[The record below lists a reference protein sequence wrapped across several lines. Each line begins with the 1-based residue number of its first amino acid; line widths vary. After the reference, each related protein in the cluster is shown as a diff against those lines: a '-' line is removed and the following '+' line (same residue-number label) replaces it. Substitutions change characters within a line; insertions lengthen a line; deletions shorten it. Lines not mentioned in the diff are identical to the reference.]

1 MKTVFQGKLLHLAVG
16 TRRLPNGHLS
26 RIELIRHPG
35 AVLIVPV
42 LGDGKYIFLK
52 QYRPAIDRFLYE
64 FPAGTLN
71 KREKPLDCAKREL
84 IEETGFKARKM
95 TRVGIIYPVPGY
107 STEVITI
114 FKAENLI
121 KTEVKREKDEV
132 MTLKIMTGKEVHKL
146 LDNKKMV
153 DAKTLSALALMN
165 L

>member
-1 MKTVFQGKLLHLAVG
+1 
-16 TRRLPNGHLS
+16 
-26 RIELIRHPG
+26 
-35 AVLIVPV
+35 
-42 LGDGKYIFLK
+42 
-52 QYRPAIDRFLYE
+52 
-64 FPAGTLN
+64 
-71 KREKPLDCAKREL
+71 
-84 IEETGFKARKM
+84 M